1 MIERNLRIFRTA
13 AAVLNFTE
21 AAEILG
27 MSQPNVTQR
36 LARLEK
42 ELHTM
47 LFRRTGRSVELTP
60 EGEVLKEEC
69 EKLFAMES
77 GILRKLRDAAKGRS
91 SYTLGGTVT
100 AGSFLLIGMIA
111 AYRRENPGCALHL
124 EIGGAADLLA
134 RLDAGE
140 LDLVLTDDVYDRKHF
155 LCEPYCTDELIPVFA
170 PGLIREERFSVR
182 DHLRRGGR
190 FIFDGLNSGSCRA
203 FLHYLRCRRLPEPAE
218 GQLAAAGSLD
228 AVKQLAQSGAG
239 TAVLSSLAVE
249 NELRA
254 GVLLRGAFAEGPL
267 SRPVDFVYSPSGK
280 HAFIDG
286 FIRFCRARRA
296 PSLVPRS

>member
-1 MIERNLRIFRTA
+1 MIERSLRIFRTA

-21 AAEILG
+21 AAENLG
-27 MSQPNVTQR
+27 MSQPNVTQQ
-36 LARLEK
+36 LAKLER
-42 ELHTM
+42 ELDTM

-69 EKLFAMES
+69 EKLFSMES
-77 GILRKLRDAAKGRS
+77 AILRKLRDAAKRRQS
-91 SYTLGGTVT
+91 FTLGGTVT

-111 AYRRENPGCALHL
+111 AFRREHPDCALHL
-124 EIGGAADLLA
+124 EIGRPADLLA

-170 PGLIREERFSVR
+170 PGLVRGETLSVKDR
-182 DHLRRGGR
+182 LRRGGR
-190 FIFDGLNSGSCRA
+190 FILDELNSGTCRA
-203 FLHYLRCRRLPEPAE
+203 FLHFLRRHRLPEPAD
-218 GQLAAAGSLD
+218 GQLVAAGSLD

-239 TAVLSSLAVE
+239 IAVLSSLAVE
-249 NELRA
+249 NELKA

-267 SRPVDFVYSPSGK
+267 SRPVDFVCSPAGK
-280 HAFIDG
+280 HAFIDS
-286 FIRFCRARRA
+286 FIRFCRRRRA
-296 PSLVPRS
+296 PSLAPRS

>member
-27 MSQPNVTQR
+27 MSQPNVTRQ
-36 LARLEK
+36 LARLER
-42 ELHTM
+42 ELGTM
-47 LFRRTGRSVELTP
+47 LFLRTGRSVELTP

-69 EKLFAMES
+69 EKLFSMES

-111 AYRRENPGCALHL
+111 AYRRENPECALDL

-170 PGLIREERFSVR
+170 PGLIRERDLSVKE
-182 DHLRRGGR
+182 HLRRGSR
-190 FIFDGLNSGSCRA
+190 FIFVGLNSGSCRA
-203 FLHYLRCRRLPEPAE
+203 FLHYLRRRRLPEPADD
-218 GQLAAAGSLD
+218 QLTAAGSLD

-239 TAVLSSLAVE
+239 IAVLSSLAVE
-249 NELRA
+249 NELKA
-254 GVLLRGAFAEGPL
+254 GVLLRGVFSEGPL
-267 SRPVDFVYSPSGK
+267 ARPVDFVYTPSGK

-286 FIRFCRARRA
+286 FIRFCRRRRA
-296 PSLVPRS
+296 PSLAPRS